1 MTSTSRSSCF
11 STWSTSAWPA
21 STASVIRDRLRSLVG
36 PTDRPWM
43 LKPRLRTMPLMRE
56 STPGLFS
63 TTAVRTRRL
72 WSRLPLALG
81 VLIGQLLEIVQALAE
96 WHDRVDVGVGVDAEV
111 DQHRSWRPLGEVEG
125 RLDL

>member
-43 LKPRLRTMPLMRE
+43 LKPRLRTIPLIRE

-72 WSRLPLALG
+72 WRLLPFALG
-81 VLIGQLLEIVQALAE
+81 VLIRQLREVVQSLAE
-96 WHDRVDVGVGVDAEV
+96 GHDGIDVGVGVDAEV
-111 DQHRSWRPLGEVEG
+111 DQHRPGG
-125 RLDL
+125 P